1 MITSF
6 IEIEKHLQNARFEL
20 ASGKQAATLMALL
33 KALES
38 LSLEVRNHVQ
48 GRSNGVPN
56 APITQTDPKP
66 SMPTE
71 ETSSFEA
78 VRNVPAVLISER
90 LSIP

>member
-20 ASGKQAATLMALL
+20 ASGKNSATLMALL

-56 APITQTDPKP
+56 APITQTDPADPKP
-66 SMPTE
+66 
-71 ETSSFEA
+71 TSSNFEA